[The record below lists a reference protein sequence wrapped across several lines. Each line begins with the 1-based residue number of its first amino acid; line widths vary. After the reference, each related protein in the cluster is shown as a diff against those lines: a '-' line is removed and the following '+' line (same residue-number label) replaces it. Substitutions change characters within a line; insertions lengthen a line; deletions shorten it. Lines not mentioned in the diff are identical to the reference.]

1 MKLLIVGN
9 GGREHAIALKVSQSE
24 KVKKIYCAPGNGGTD
39 LLEKCENIAISG
51 IEDLVK
57 FAKGEGIDLT
67 IVGSEELLVGGI
79 VDEFHKNNLKIIGP
93 DKKAAI
99 LEGSKV
105 FAKSFMKKYGIK
117 TAEYRTFSDVE
128 KAKSYVLD
136 CKFPIVIKADG
147 LAAGKGVLIVEDK
160 EEALK
165 GLEELMVKNAF
176 DGAGSKIV
184 IEEYLEGVEASI
196 LSITDS
202 KRIIPFISAKDH
214 KKIFENETGPNTG
227 GMGAIAPNPY
237 VTEDVNKDFYENI
250 LKPTLKGI
258 KEEGMDF
265 SGFIF
270 FGLMITK
277 DGVYLLEYNMRLG
290 DPETQ
295 AVLPLLENDFVDVI
309 LCAINKN
316 LDKLKLVWKNKSACC
331 VVMSSGGYPKNYQK
345 GYEISGIETLDRKEV
360 LLFVAGAKRD
370 GEKLYTSGGRVLN
383 VVGIGENLETAREKA
398 YENIKKLNFKDSYY
412 RKDI

>member
-165 GLEELMVKNAF
+165 GLEELMVKDAF

>member
-57 FAKGEGIDLT
+57 FARGEGVDLT

-250 LKPTLKGI
+250 LKPTLEGI

-383 VVGIGENLETAREKA
+383 VVGIGKNLETAREKA